1 MAKYPASREGKEA
14 SRFECWV
21 GFDGEQEMKEEE
33 EAWTKWAFSVFR
45 RPDQSL
51 EITPYGFGDTRGN

>member
-1 MAKYPASREGKEA
+1 MLKCSASMEVKEG
-14 SRFECWV
+14 RQVGCCFES
-21 GFDGEQEMKEEE
+21 DGEQEVEVE

-51 EITPYGFGDTRGN
+51 AMR

>member
-1 MAKYPASREGKEA
+1 
-14 SRFECWV
+14 V
-21 GFDGEQEMKEEE
+21 E

-51 EITPYGFGDTRGN
+51 EIRWNGLTTRGVLVKLSSGSMCPMLAW